1 MKIPPYPPLTK
12 GGWGDFQVKN
22 LKTTL
27 KLSLVTRHSLLVTN
41 TNKGFTL
48 VELLLAL
55 LILTLVMAII
65 GTGYRLGAKAWEK
78 GESETK
84 DSQRLR
90 ITSGLISQQLKS
102 FYPYAV
108 KKEGDEMILFE
119 GTSNSV
125 LFATTSADNA
135 NPKWVKYSFRE
146 GTIFFQEG
154 ILPDKNLFEKVE
166 GSGKNEEVID
176 GDISDFNLQYLS
188 EKEGWT
194 ESWELGKDA
203 PKAVRV
209 KLGYFH
215 PFLITI
221 PMGIRAQ
228 KDIS

>member
-1 MKIPPYPPLTK
+1 MKT
-12 GGWGDFQVKN
+12 KN
-22 LKTTL
+22 LKAI
-27 KLSLVTRHSLLVTN
+27 KRFSLVTRYSLLV

-108 KKEGDEMILFE
+108 KKEEGEMILFE
-119 GTSNSV
+119 GTDSSV
-125 LFATTSADNA
+125 LFATTSSDGIGI
-135 NPKWVKYSFRE
+135 KWVRYSFRE

-154 ILPDKNLFEKVE
+154 ILPDKDLFEKIE
-166 GSGKNEEVID
+166 GAGKNEEVIEE
-176 GDISDFNLQYLS
+176 DISDLKLQYLS
-188 EKEGWT
+188 EKEGWI
-194 ESWELGKDA
+194 ESWEPGKDI
-203 PKAVRV
+203 PKAVKV
-209 KLGYFH
+209 KLGYFQ

-221 PMGIRAQ
+221 PMGAKTQ
-228 KDIS
+228 KDTS